1 MDAIDCLQIRNW
13 KETRSLEEGDRGGH
27 GPKTAEAPK
36 KKRKKQKKK
45 KKKIIVVIM
54 VMTL

>member
-27 GPKTAEAPK
+27 GPKTAKAPKK
-36 KKRKKQKKK
+36 KKRKKQK